1 MKYITISGGRMDVI
15 LLIGY
20 LSILFVGG
28 SLIAKLAEKF
38 GIPDIPLLLMF
49 GLAISFFNI
58 MPKDIVENSFNLIG
72 NFGLIILLFIGSYEM
87 EWSIMKKVLGVIVK
101 LDIIALLI
109 LFAISGIIFNWVF
122 HLPIL
127 SIIGFL
133 FGAIVCATD
142 PATLIPIFSK
152 MDINPEVAI
161 TLEAES
167 VFNDPLGIVMALIC
181 LSAMGL
187 AAHENPIIEFISLA
201 VGGIVLGL
209 IGGVSYKTIV
219 SKVKFGEYIAPFTL
233 GLCITFWY
241 FAEGIFPKITGYEI
255 SGFMAAAIMGLYIG
269 NTMTNKRY
277 AEEMKRVSMFFGE
290 LSTFI
295 RILIFV
301 LLGASVSIGLLEEY
315 ALPAMICAMGSIL
328 LARPF
333 GVLIATSIPPARP
346 FLERIYIALEGPRGV
361 VPATLSAMVY
371 SEIMAHPDIIPAAIT
386 KYMPPTELAG
396 TLLIA
401 TFATIIISVVLEASW
416 AKPLANLLLKN
427 DDTIK

>member
-1 MKYITISGGRMDVI
+1 MDVI

-38 GIPDIPLLLMF
+38 GIPDIPLLLVF
-49 GLAISFFNI
+49 GLAISFSNI
-58 MPKDIVENSFNLIG
+58 IPKDIVENSFNIIG

-87 EWSIMKKVLGVIVK
+87 EWDIMKKVLGVIVK

-109 LFAISGIIFNWVF
+109 VFAISGVIFNLVF

-187 AAHENPIIEFISLA
+187 AASENPILEFISLA
-201 VGGIVLGL
+201 VGGIILGL
-209 IGGVSYKTIV
+209 IGGISYKTIV
-219 SKVKFGEYIAPFTL
+219 SKIKFGDYIAPFTL

-269 NTMTNKRY
+269 NTMTNKKY
-277 AEEMKRVSMFFGE
+277 AEEMERVSMFFGE

-295 RILIFV
+295 RILIFI
-301 LLGASVSIGLLEEY
+301 LLGASVSIGLLEKY
-315 ALPAMICAMGSIL
+315 AIPATICAIGSIL
-328 LARPF
+328 LARPL
-333 GVLIATSIPPARP
+333 GVLVATSIPPARP
-346 FLERIYIALEGPRGV
+346 FLERVYIALEGPRGV

-371 SEIMAHPDIIPAAIT
+371 SEIMAHPNIIPAVIT

-427 DDTIK
+427 R